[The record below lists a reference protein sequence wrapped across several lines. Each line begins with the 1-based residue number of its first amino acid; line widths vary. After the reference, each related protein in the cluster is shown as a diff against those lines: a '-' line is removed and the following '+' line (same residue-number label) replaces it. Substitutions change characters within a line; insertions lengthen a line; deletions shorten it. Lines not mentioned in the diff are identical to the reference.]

1 MRLLLF
7 GLLFTKTLLLTGL
20 TLEVALV
27 QVVLLLPGLR
37 PALIEQR
44 EA

>member
-7 GLLFTKTLLLTGL
+7 GLMFKKTLLLTGL

-27 QVVLLLPGLR
+27 QAQAMLRLPRL
-37 PALIEQR
+37 
-44 EA
+44 